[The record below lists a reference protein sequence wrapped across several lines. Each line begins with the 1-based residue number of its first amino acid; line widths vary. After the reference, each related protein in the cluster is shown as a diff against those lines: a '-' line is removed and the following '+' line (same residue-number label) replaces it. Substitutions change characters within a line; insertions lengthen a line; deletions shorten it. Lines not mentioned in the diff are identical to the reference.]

1 MYSLLFRDY
10 CAGSYVDNQYSLMS
24 VVLCLSVKCLIL
36 YHVALFIIVL
46 ALMFIHVHYAFHL
59 GMLTCHVMQKTN
71 QVDPR
76 CRKARPTPNSD
87 ADGRT

>member
-10 CAGSYVDNQYSLMS
+10 CAGSYVDNQCSLMS

-46 ALMFIHVHYAFHL
+46 VLMFIHVHYAFHL
-59 GMLTCHVMQKTN
+59 GTLISHVMQKTSH
-71 QVDPR
+71 VDP
-76 CRKARPTPNSD
+76 KML
-87 ADGRT
+87 